1 MIKILAMACFAFAFS
16 SCGSG
21 GEGPTPPPPP
31 PGDGIYGAWKLTSWS
46 NMPEF
51 KKDVYLQTNLDNT
64 FVLYQNVST
73 VGMEKLEGTFQYDE
87 STKVISG
94 SYADGV
100 AWTYPSYEVSGNL
113 TTTMVWTATGN
124 TADVSTYTRI
134 EQIPDDVINEIKRAS
149 VAPSGIRYL

>member
-1 MIKILAMACFAFAFS
+1 
-16 SCGSG
+16 
-21 GEGPTPPPPP
+21 
-31 PGDGIYGAWKLTSWS
+31 
-46 NMPEF
+46 MPEF

-64 FVLYQNVST
+64 FVLYQNVSS

-94 SYADGV
+94 TYADGV